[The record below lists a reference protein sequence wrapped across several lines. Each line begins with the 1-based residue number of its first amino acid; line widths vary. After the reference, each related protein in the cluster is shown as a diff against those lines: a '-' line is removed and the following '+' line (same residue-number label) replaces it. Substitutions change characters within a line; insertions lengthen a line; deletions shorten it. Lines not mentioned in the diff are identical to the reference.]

1 MTWYSDYGK
10 LCVDRIVTEEGK
22 TYKYLAMAIFV
33 GLFICFFTI
42 LLIIRRK
49 NIMMKSLQKLGRSL
63 MLPVAVLPAAGILM
77 GIGYWI
83 DPVGWGANNAIAALL
98 IKAGS
103 AIIDQLPIIFAVGI
117 AYGLSNDKDGAASLS
132 GLVAFLMVTTI
143 LSTGSVAM
151 LTKTAVENVSP
162 AFAKIDN
169 AFIGI
174 LSGVIG
180 ATMYNRFS
188 TVKLPSALSFF
199 SGKRAAPIMTAVAML
214 ATSGVLL
221 FAWPVIF
228 EGLVAFGT
236 TISKMGAVGAGLFG
250 FFNRLLIPTGLHH
263 ALNSVFWFDTIGIN
277 DIGMFW
283 GTAENATQAVKG
295 ITGMYQA
302 GFFPVMMFGL
312 SGAGLAMY
320 QTAKPEN
327 KTAIGSLM
335 VAAGFASF
343 FTGITE
349 PLEFSFMFAAPALY
363 LVHAGL
369 TGISLFIAASMK
381 WTAGFT
387 FSAGF
392 VDFFL
397 SSRLPMA
404 NKPLMLLVLGLI
416 YFGIYYLLFRFLI
429 VKFNL
434 KTPGRESAE
443 EVSYDT
449 DKSDSK
455 FANIAAGILA
465 GLGGKDNVEATDYC
479 TTRLRLVLKD
489 TDLVNEGKIKSA
501 GAVGVM
507 KPGGKNVQVIVG
519 TEVQFVADEFKKLV

>member
-1 MTWYSDYGK
+1 MVNYVQIGLLLKKARPTNIK
-10 LCVDRIVTEEGK
+10 HTN
-22 TYKYLAMAIFV
+22 AIFV
-33 GLFICFFTI
+33 GLFLWFVHH
-42 LLIIRRK
+42 IRRK
-49 NIMMKSLQKLGRSL
+49 YIMMKHFQKLGRSL

-83 DPVGWGANNAIAALL
+83 DPTGWGANNAIAALL
-98 IKAGS
+98 ITAGS
-103 AIIDQLPIIFAVGI
+103 AIIDKLPIIFAVGI

-132 GLVAFLMVTTI
+132 GLVAFLMVTTV
-143 LSTGSVAM
+143 LSPKSVGM
-151 LTKTAVENVSP
+151 LLQTDIENVSS
-162 AFAKIDN
+162 AFGKIDN

-174 LSGVIG
+174 LAGIVG

-188 TVKLPSALSFF
+188 TVKLPAALSFF

-214 ATSGVLL
+214 AVSGVLL

-228 EGLVAFGT
+228 DGLVGFGT
-236 TISKMGAVGAGLFG
+236 AISSMGALGAGLFG

-283 GTAENATQAVKG
+283 GTADNAAKAVKG
-295 ITGMYQA
+295 VTGMYQA

-312 SGAGLAMY
+312 PGAGLAMY
-320 QTAKPEN
+320 HTAKPKN
-327 KTAIGSLM
+327 KVAIGSLM
-335 VAAGFASF
+335 LAAGFAAF

-363 LVHAGL
+363 LVHAAL
-369 TGISLFIAASMK
+369 TGLSLFIAATFQ

-404 NKPLMLLVLGLI
+404 NKPYMLLVLGI
-416 YFGIYYLLFRFLI
+416 AYFFIYYLLFRFLI

-434 KTPGRESAE
+434 KTPGREDDES
-443 EVSYDT
+443 VTYDT
-449 DKSDSK
+449 DSSDSK
-455 FANIAAGILA
+455 FTTMATGILE
-465 GLGGKDNVEATDYC
+465 GLGGAGNVGSVDYC
-479 TTRLRLVLKD
+479 TTRLRLVITD
-489 TDLVNEGKIKSA
+489 TSAINEGKIKSA

-507 KPGGKNVQVIVG
+507 KPGGNNIQVIVG
-519 TEVQFVADEFKKLV
+519 TEVQFVADELKKLIK